1 MSLEKFSKKIG
12 FTENELKTVLF
23 LLFAAL
29 LGLVLKFANYETS
42 EPKHYDYSK
51 QDSLFNAYPVNRKKV
66 DEKTVQKNLV
76 SKKETFDFHKNKT
89 NLNIKFVDKQILI
102 DVNSATEK
110 DLIKLPGVGSKTAE
124 KIIAYRNKH
133 GKFKRKEE
141 LMNVSGIGKKKFDKI
156 KKFIKIN

>member
-1 MSLEKFSKKIG
+1 MNLEKLSKKIG

-51 QDSLFNAYPVNRKKV
+51 QDSLFNAYPIYRKNE
-66 DEKTVQKNLV
+66 DEKPVQKKLV
-76 SKKETFDFHKNKT
+76 AKKETFDFHKNKT

-102 DVNSATEK
+102 DVNSATKNE
-110 DLIKLPGVGSKTAE
+110 LTRLPGIGSKTAE
-124 KIIAYRNKH
+124 KIIVYRNKH

-141 LMNVSGIGKKKFDKI
+141 LMNVKGIGKKKFEKI
-156 KKFIKIN
+156 KKFVKIN